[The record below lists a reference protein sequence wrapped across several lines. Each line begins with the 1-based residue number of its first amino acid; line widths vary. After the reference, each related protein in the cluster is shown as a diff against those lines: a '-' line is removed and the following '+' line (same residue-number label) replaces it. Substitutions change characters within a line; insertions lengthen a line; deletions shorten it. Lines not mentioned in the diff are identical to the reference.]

1 MLDSDYT
8 VFPSL
13 HGTPFL
19 NGTRFVDS
27 TPLVDGSPFNGVLT
41 QLNRVNREGGVQGTA
56 FIIATMQGPL
66 IGGMME
72 SFKRLDMNLHSW
84 RQLEQLTL
92 ATVTCT

>member
-41 QLNRVNREGGVQGTA
+41 QLNRVNREGGVPSSCGVVTA
-56 FIIATMQGPL
+56 QAQYSSL
-66 IGGMME
+66 
-72 SFKRLDMNLHSW
+72 
-84 RQLEQLTL
+84 Q
-92 ATVTCT
+92 